1 MKLNQMVVMFDY
13 HKHEAQT
20 ITCLLKT
27 DIANWSGEHNRCDQ
41 LHMTALVSALQLSK
55 VNEGFNIH
63 KLP

>member
-13 HKHEAQT
+13 YKHEAQT

-27 DIANWSGEHNRCDQ
+27 DIANWSGEHN
-41 LHMTALVSALQLSK
+41 LVWSATHDTSLSITTVK
-55 VNEGFNIH
+55 VNEGFNIQ